1 MGRLKGITI
10 KLITKE
16 KTGEDPFGST
26 VFSYV
31 EQEVENVLIAPVSS
45 QEVIDKLTLYG
56 KKAEYTLAIPK
67 GDTHNWEDAE
77 VEFFGQRWKTIGIP
91 LEGIEDLIPG
101 RWNKKV
107 TVERFG

>member
-1 MGRLKGITI
+1 MGRLRGITI
-10 KLITKE
+10 KLINKE
-16 KTGEDPFGST
+16 KTGEDPFGSP

-31 EQEVENVLIAPVSS
+31 EQEVKNVLIAPVSS

-77 VEFFGQRWKTIGIP
+77 VEFFGQKWKTIGIP

>member
-1 MGRLKGITI
+1 MGRLRGITI
-10 KLITKE
+10 KLINKE
-16 KTGEDPFGST
+16 KTGEDPFGSP

-67 GDTHNWEDAE
+67 GDMHNWEDAE
-77 VEFFGQRWKTIGIP
+77 VEFFGQKWKTIGIP

-107 TVERFG
+107 MVERFG